1 MQLKTTILVAAV
13 VAAFAA
19 QGTALAADKKKPAG
33 KAGECAEQ
41 AEMPKAASEKN
52 RADVKAEGKGT
63 SRECEASAAPAPKS
77 GGKTR
82 AEVKKRS
89 PAVGVQM
96 PIGAAPIDAA
106 SAQVIVRW
114 ILAGAPAS

>member
-13 VAAFAA
+13 VAAFAT
-19 QGTALAADKKKPAG
+19 QGAALAADKKKPAG

-41 AEMPKAASEKN
+41 SEAPKAASEKN

-63 SRECEASAAPAPKS
+63 SRECEASAAPAAKS

-82 AEVKKRS
+82 AEVKKEVKD
-89 PAVGVQM
+89 AVKSGEM
-96 PIGAAPIDAA
+96 SKSDAIEKA
-106 SAQVIVRW
+106 KK
-114 ILAGAPAS
+114 